1 MKDMTNFKATY
12 VSQFFADNPDAG
24 QDGAGAS
31 QEPQKEP
38 EKTDK
43 KNDNKGDNQAA
54 GGALS
59 LSDAD
64 LARLAD
70 AILTRQQAAQSE
82 AERLASMTA
91 QERAEHERDALQ
103 AELDKYKRQQAV
115 ADMERTARG
124 LLKADGVSVGDD
136 LVSMLI
142 ADDAEGTKA
151 RVEAFSKAFKQ
162 AVQDGVKEVLRGKAP
177 SGGAGSGSRMSRE
190 DIMKISNR
198 SERQRLIAEN
208 LDLFR

>member
-1 MKDMTNFKATY
+1 MKDMTNFKAQY
-12 VSQFFADNPDAG
+12 ISQFFAENPEPAG
-24 QDGAGAS
+24 DPAGAS
-31 QEPQKEP
+31 QEPQKE
-38 EKTDK
+38 EKKADK
-43 KNDNKGDNQAA
+43 KSDDKGDGKAA

-82 AERLASMTA
+82 AERLASMSA
-91 QERAEHERDALQ
+91 QERAEHERDELQ
-103 AELDKYKRQQAV
+103 AKLDKLMRQQAV
-115 ADMERTARG
+115 SDMEKTARG
-124 LLKADGVSVGDD
+124 LLKTDGVSVGDE

-142 ADDAEGTKA
+142 AEDAESTKA
-151 RVEAFSKAFKQ
+151 RVEAFSKAFKT
-162 AVQDGVKEVLRGKAP
+162 AVQDAVKDALRGKAP
-177 SGGAGSGSRMSRE
+177 AGGSGSGSRMSKE

-198 SERQRLIAEN
+198 SERQRLISEN